1 MSQNLPLK
9 PSDKA
14 RGMDRGERNFD
25 FLRLDS
31 GRKLKL
37 RKLKLNWVDSD
48 KEESSQ
54 PLRESMDREGFLEI
68 VLAPRFTRPLTALER
83 AVIILVYGDTFMSG
97 KRSAE

>member
-1 MSQNLPLK
+1 MIRPEAWIAESEILT
-9 PSDKA
+9 
-14 RGMDRGERNFD
+14 

-48 KEESSQ
+48 KEESLQ